1 MMGSKR
7 RRLNFSCFYRVID
20 ANLNRSRE
28 GLKVCE
34 DISRFILE
42 DKRLTNELRNLRH
55 GLTKIIESFGFSE
68 LLENRDIIND
78 IGKAL
83 SIEKYKGN
91 VQDVFLSNI
100 QRSKESVRV
109 LEELARI
116 YDIAVSGKFRLIR
129 FRIYNLEKLAYER
142 IQVICHHR

>member
-1 MMGSKR
+1 MGSKR
-7 RRLNFSCFYRVID
+7 RKLNFGCFYRAID

-28 GLKVCE
+28 GLRVCE

-42 DKRLTNELRNLRH
+42 DKRLTGGLRSLRH
-55 GLTKIIESFGFSE
+55 GLTRIIESFGFSE

-83 SIEKYKGN
+83 PIDKYRRN
-91 VQDVFLSNI
+91 AQDIFLSNI

-116 YDIAVSGKFRLIR
+116 YDIAVSRKFRLIR

-142 IQVICHHR
+142 IQAICHHR